1 MAILDVP
8 SPRIQKEIIMKKQIS
23 IKIDADIVRWFKKE
37 KHHDINTILKGHIK
51 LVEAQRKAAGTP
63 DPHFI
68 PNPKPE
74 KKKKGRK

>member
-1 MAILDVP
+1 MSI
-8 SPRIQKEIIMKKQIS
+8 PRIQKEVIVKKKKDFQLPVN
-23 IKIDADIVRWFKKE
+23 IDEAIVRWFRKE
-37 KHHDINTILKGHIK
+37 KHQDINTVLRGHVK

-68 PNPKPE
+68 PNPKPD